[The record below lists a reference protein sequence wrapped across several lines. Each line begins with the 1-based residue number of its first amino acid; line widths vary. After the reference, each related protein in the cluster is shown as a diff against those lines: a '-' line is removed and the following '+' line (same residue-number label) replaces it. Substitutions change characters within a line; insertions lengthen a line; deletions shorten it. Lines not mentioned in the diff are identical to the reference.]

1 MKEPQEMNIPQEPV
15 FSEER
20 YEYFRKAGLTEDEI
34 RILENAEAAANVTD
48 VLPESEDGLQS
59 VFDKIEALP
68 ENTALALDE
77 LHKMAEEDPDSYA
90 QIFALVEAADMAHE
104 ENVSEK

>member
-1 MKEPQEMNIPQEPV
+1 MKNPQEFNVPQEPI

-48 VLPESEDGLQS
+48 VLPEGEEGIQS

-68 ENTALALDE
+68 ENGALALDE
-77 LHKMAEEDPDSYA
+77 LHKMAEQDPESYA

-104 ENVSEK
+104 DDSLGK